1 MRIRTRLNLPVL
13 FAFSTLLI
21 IGPLLFFAYSDLR
34 KASRN
39 ELYVDNILQLIS
51 ETVLLRDNY
60 LLVTSSEHLSS
71 QWQAKASQLEKFLH
85 DYGKNFATK
94 GQEDTIA
101 GLQNNCME
109 IQEIFARVTANRQQ
123 IKQNEIEPEIGK
135 ELEKRLL
142 AQFLFR
148 NQLLYDGSLQLQTL
162 IRERR
167 ETTRNGLVTVLL
179 ILTFGLMGTFTITA
193 FFINRT
199 LHSRIKL
206 LHESAVNIAR
216 GTFSHRIPIRGQ
228 DELSDLALAVNDM
241 SAQLQRSYSELKNEI
256 AQRTKTE
263 ESLRA
268 SQKLLQ
274 QSEQHIAML
283 NRDLE
288 VQVSKLIEAN
298 RELESFSYSVSHDL
312 RAPLRHLAGFVELLE
327 SRNKRGLDEKSQ
339 HYLRVISDSATK
351 MGCLIDDLLSFSRMS
366 RSEINKKPIDLN
378 QLVQEVIKDI
388 SRDLPAERRIE
399 WYTGTLPRVV
409 GDYPMLRQVLFNL
422 LANAVKYSKN
432 ADPAK
437 IEITALPPEAGYQV
451 VAVRDNGSGF
461 DMRFVDKLFGLF
473 QRLHSAEEF
482 EGTGVGLANVRR
494 IISRHG
500 GKTWAE
506 GELNKGATFYFSLP
520 SEVRGTS

>member
-1 MRIRTRLNLPVL
+1 MRIRTRLNIPVL

-21 IGPLLFFAYSDLR
+21 IGPLLFFAYSDLHN
-34 KASRN
+34 ASKN
-39 ELYVDNILQLIS
+39 EQNVDQILQLIS
-51 ETVLLRDNY
+51 ESALLMDSY
-60 LLVTSSEHLSS
+60 LLINPTEHLSA
-71 QWQAKASQLEKFLH
+71 QWQTRASQLEQFLF
-85 DYGKNFATK
+85 DYAKKFATN
-94 GQEDTIA
+94 GQEAIIS
-101 GLQNNCME
+101 GLKNNSME
-109 IQEIFARVTANRQQ
+109 IQKIFARVTANQQQ
-123 IKQNEIEPEIGK
+123 IRQNEIEPEIGK

-142 AQFLFR
+142 AQFLLR

-162 IRERR
+162 IRQRR
-167 ETTRNGLVTVLL
+167 ENTRDRLVTVLL
-179 ILTFGLMGTFTITA
+179 SLSFGLIGTFAITA
-193 FFINRT
+193 FVINKT

-206 LHESAVNIAR
+206 LHESAINIAH
-216 GTFSHRIPIRGQ
+216 GTFSHRIPISGQ
-228 DELSDLALAVNDM
+228 DELSDLARVVNEM
-241 SAQLQRSYSELKNEI
+241 SAKLQQSYAELKGEI

-263 ESLRA
+263 ETLRA
-268 SQKLLQ
+268 SQKVLQ
-274 QSEQHIAML
+274 QNEQHIAML

-312 RAPLRHLAGFVELLE
+312 RAPLRHLTGFVELLVN
-327 SRNKRGLDEKSQ
+327 RNKSGLDEKSQ

-366 RSEINKKPIDLN
+366 RSEINIKPIDLN
-378 QLVQEVIKDI
+378 QLVQEVVKDI
-388 SRDLPAERRIE
+388 SRTLPAERQIE
-399 WYTGTLPRVV
+399 WYTGDLPRVS
-409 GDYPMLRQVLFNL
+409 GDYPMLRQALFNL
-422 LANAVKYSKN
+422 LANAAKYSAN

-437 IEITALPPEAGYQV
+437 IEITALPPDDGYQT
-451 VAVRDNGSGF
+451 VAIRDNGSGF

-520 SEVRGTS
+520 SEEKGTP